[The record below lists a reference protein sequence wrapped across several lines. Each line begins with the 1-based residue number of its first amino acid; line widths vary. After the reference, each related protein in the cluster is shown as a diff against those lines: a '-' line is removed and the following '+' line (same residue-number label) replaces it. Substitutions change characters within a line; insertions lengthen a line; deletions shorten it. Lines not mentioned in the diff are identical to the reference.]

1 MAEAKKTTAT
11 AAKKAAAP
19 APTTAP
25 VPTPPVT
32 WSNIPAD
39 IAYVVAVALFI
50 IGVLTSAGVVIPDSV
65 SHNIQVWAGVATQIA
80 GVATA
85 LINNIAMKSVQK
97 TIIKS
102 NGQIPAGTKLR

>member
-1 MAEAKKTTAT
+1 MAEARKTTNT
-11 AAKKAAAP
+11 AKTIAPKKEN
-19 APTTAP
+19 T
-25 VPTPPVT
+25 VPTPVPPVT

-50 IGVLTSAGVVIPDSV
+50 IGVLTSAGVVIPNSV
-65 SHNIQVWAGVATQIA
+65 SHNIQVWAGVATQVA
-80 GVATA
+80 GVVTA

-97 TIIKS
+97 TIIKA